1 MNNDFADKLR
11 QVRGFRSQA
20 SMAEM
25 YEISASFYSALE
37 RGIKVPTYSV
47 LEKIIHHSGK
57 DANYWFGI
65 DDAADTNVQGEKL
78 SEDTHSG
85 QNTRNNL
92 SVDKMRLDTLSLFFR
107 DRIIDEIDTVK
118 DSTFD
123 CIQENIEELYIL
135 LKKERKKV
143 QGKSA

>member
-1 MNNDFADKLR
+1 MKNDFAGKLR
-11 QVRGFRSQA
+11 QIRGLRSQA

-47 LEKIIHHSGK
+47 LEKIIRHSGK

-65 DDAADTNVQGEKL
+65 DGVPDTNVKDEEL
-78 SEDTHSG
+78 IEDTTSG
-85 QNTRNNL
+85 QNTRTNL

-135 LKKERKKV
+135 LKKEKKKE